1 MENKGLLF
9 IPDISGFTRFVNETE
24 IEHSRLIIQE
34 LLEIL
39 INANKIGLEV
49 SEIEG
54 DAILFYKFGQSPDL
68 KELYQQV
75 EQMFCAFH
83 KNIIAYDQ
91 YRFCQCRA
99 CMSAINLTLKVI
111 THYGEFTSYNVKNFS
126 KLIGRDVIVA
136 HQLMKNDIEQHEY
149 WLVTKNLI
157 QDHPP
162 SDLANWMRWNSSV
175 KQTESGEIPF
185 HYTQLGQ
192 LKNTIQPESPPLK
205 FELSKKAKVLSM
217 TKEYETDIL
226 TLFHAVGDFHYRHRW
241 REGVK
246 AVEEVSHFLPRI
258 GTRCRCEL
266 ENGQVILYATSYT
279 YHPDR
284 IEFSETDEKDKS
296 STYFTLEKVSDNT
309 TKLTLDFYIKKN
321 IVQEVIFKLRRKK
334 EMEDMFQKSLQNI
347 TELVKEIHLPW

>member
-1 MENKGLLF
+1 
-9 IPDISGFTRFVNETE
+9 
-24 IEHSRLIIQE
+24 
-34 LLEIL
+34 
-39 INANKIGLEV
+39 
-49 SEIEG
+49 
-54 DAILFYKFGQSPDL
+54 
-68 KELYQQV
+68 
-75 EQMFCAFH
+75 
-83 KNIIAYDQ
+83 
-91 YRFCQCRA
+91 
-99 CMSAINLTLKVI
+99 
-111 THYGEFTSYNVKNFS
+111 
-126 KLIGRDVIVA
+126 
-136 HQLMKNDIEQHEY
+136 
-149 WLVTKNLI
+149 
-157 QDHPP
+157 
-162 SDLANWMRWNSSV
+162 MRWNSSV